1 MFQQLYDIRRETCET
16 QGSLNEYEECVGML
30 GTGGTSED
38 ESDWETTHQQP
49 YRGRLVCRVKC
60 LACRAAWITAL
71 MRHID
76 KQYAERL
83 PGLHRGNH
91 FRERDWQEQSGQV
104 DRKIK
109 SGLLENFYDEGWLKK
124 LTKVQ
129 WDSLDIQLAYHP
141 EWVKKWEEAA

>member
-1 MFQQLYDIRRETCET
+1 
-16 QGSLNEYEECVGML
+16 ML

-49 YRGRLVCRVKC
+49 YRDCLVCRVKH
-60 LACRAAWITAL
+60 LACWAAWITAL
-71 MRHID
+71 MHHID
-76 KQYAERL
+76 KWYVERL
-83 PGLHRGNH
+83 PGLHRGND

-124 LTKVQ
+124 LTKVHGIP
-129 WDSLDIQLAYHP
+129 WTYNRLTIQNG
-141 EWVKKWEEAA
+141 

>member
-1 MFQQLYDIRRETCET
+1 
-16 QGSLNEYEECVGML
+16 ML

-38 ESDWETTHQQP
+38 ESDPETTRRQP
-49 YRGRLVCRVKC
+49 YRGRLVRRVKR
-60 LACRAAWITAL
+60 LACRAAWITSL
-71 MRHID
+71 MHYID

-83 PGLHRGNH
+83 PGPHRGNH

-109 SGLLENFYDEGWLKK
+109 SGLPENFYHEEWLNN

-129 WDSLDIQLAYHP
+129 RDSLNIKPAYCP
-141 EWVKKWEEAA
+141 EWVKKWEEVA